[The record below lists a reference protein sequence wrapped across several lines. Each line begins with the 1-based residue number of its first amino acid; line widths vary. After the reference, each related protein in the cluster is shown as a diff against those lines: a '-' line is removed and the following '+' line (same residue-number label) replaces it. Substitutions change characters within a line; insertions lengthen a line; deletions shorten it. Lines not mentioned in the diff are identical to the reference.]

1 MSRFR
6 WCSTG
11 FTVAMGYMSRD
22 EALFWLGLSITVL
35 QAIFEFYKWYTDPA
49 RAPAPAKPQKE
60 GAKA

>member
-1 MSRFR
+1 MGPW
-6 WCSTG
+6 WCTFVNRLRCFSTG

-49 RAPAPAKPQKE
+49 RRV
-60 GAKA
+60 